1 MIDIEKLLKIVSATE
16 LIDDMAQFDPAK
28 TFKENNIDSLDVMT
42 LLLAIEEGIKVKF
55 SEDEVAKITT
65 LNSVLS
71 VISQRT

>member
-1 MIDIEKLLKIVSATE
+1 MIDIEKLLKIISATE